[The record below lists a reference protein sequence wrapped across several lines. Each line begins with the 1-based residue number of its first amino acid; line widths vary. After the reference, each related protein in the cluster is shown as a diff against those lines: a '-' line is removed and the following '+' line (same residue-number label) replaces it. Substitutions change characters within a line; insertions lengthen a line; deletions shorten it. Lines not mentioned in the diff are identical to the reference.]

1 MKDIAG
7 EDEYKAREEAMKKIM
22 AKVDTKIGKEVK
34 SGLSKKDDKES
45 KTKCDLA
52 YRIFHEGME
61 MYEEGD
67 MSFKEFVEDL
77 NKTLL
82 AIE

>member
-1 MKDIAG
+1 MEKI
-7 EDEYKAREEAMKKIM
+7 EDEYKAREEAMKKM
-22 AKVDTKIGKEVK
+22 MSKVDTKIGKEVK
-34 SGLSKKDDKES
+34 SDFDKKEDKES
-45 KTKCDLA
+45 KVKCDLA

-67 MSFKEFVEDL
+67 MTFKEFIEDL
-77 NKTLL
+77 NKTLK

>member
-1 MKDIAG
+1 METNI
-7 EDEYKAREEAMKKIM
+7 EDEYKAREAAMKKM
-22 AKVDTKIGKEVK
+22 MSKVDTKIGKEVK
-34 SGLSKKDDKES
+34 SKFNKKDDKES
-45 KTKCDLA
+45 KAKCDLA
-52 YRIFHEGME
+52 YKIFHEGME

-67 MSFKEFVEDL
+67 MTFKEFVEDL

>member
-1 MKDIAG
+1 METKL
-7 EDEYKAREEAMKKIM
+7 EDEYKAREAAMKKM
-22 AKVDTKIGKEVK
+22 MSKVDTKIGKEVK
-34 SGLSKKDDKES
+34 SSFNKKEDKES
-45 KTKCDLA
+45 KAKCDLA

-67 MSFKEFVEDL
+67 MTFKEFVEDL

>member
-1 MKDIAG
+1 MNSTEP
-7 EDEYKAREEAMKKIM
+7 EDYKAREEAMKKMM

-34 SGLSKKDDKES
+34 SDLSKKEDKDS
-45 KTKCDLA
+45 DTKCDLA

-61 MYEEGD
+61 MYKEGE
-67 MSFKEFVEDL
+67 MTFKEFTEDL